1 MKRVLLFIGFLF
13 FTIVIVHA
21 QNLSLYQKKWM
32 VQGGDTLPY
41 RILFPEGYDSTVK
54 YPVIF
59 FLHGAG
65 ERGRDNEKQLT
76 HGAKLFLKEEVRENY
91 PAIVIFPQCPVDD
104 YWGNLL
110 RMHGDS
116 DKRTFYFLEEGLPG
130 RHMLLLQQL
139 VLYILEKY
147 PCKMDQI
154 YAGGLSMGG
163 MGTFELVKRM
173 QRFFAAAFPIC
184 GGANPATAKSMKKV
198 KWWVFHGAKDDVVP
212 PYHSE
217 VMVDALKKAGAK
229 VKFTLYP
236 NANHNSW
243 DSAFAE
249 PELLS
254 WLFSQRKK

>member
-1 MKRVLLFIGFLF
+1 MKNTLSLVLLLVSALSIK
-13 FTIVIVHA
+13 A
-21 QNLSLYQKKWM
+21 QDLSLYQKKWM
-32 VQGGDTLPY
+32 VQNGDTLPY
-41 RILFPEGYDSTVK
+41 RILLPENYDSTVK
-54 YPVIF
+54 YPVVF

-65 ERGRDNEKQLT
+65 ERGNDNQKQLV
-76 HGAKLFLKEEVRENY
+76 HGGKLFLKEDVRKNY
-91 PAIVIFPQCPVDD
+91 PAIVVFPQCPTSN

-110 RMHGDS
+110 RTHDDKG
-116 DKRTFYFLEEGLPG
+116 KRTFDFLEDGPPG
-130 RHMLLLQQL
+130 RYMVLLMEL
-139 VLYILEKY
+139 VQFIFDKY
-147 PCKMDQI
+147 PVNMKQV
-154 YAGGLSMGG
+154 YVGGLSMGG

-173 QRFFAAAFPIC
+173 PGTFVAAIPIC
-184 GGANPATAKSMKKV
+184 GGANPATASKLKKTN
-198 KWWVFHGAKDDVVP
+198 WWVFHGAKDDVVP

-217 VMVDALKKAGAK
+217 NMVEALKKVKAK